1 MSRFR
6 DDSTA
11 LLLIFA
17 AWYFAAYVATGVCP
31 KIFTDGLLGADKI
44 SQIQNLYYSTVGGV
58 GICLLL
64 LMILGW
70 HRRFKSAASVQ
81 VGPFTFPREYLYL
94 APSGVCTAIIIPTTT
109 MMYTFGVSVMIAMV
123 VMRGCIIVVGR
134 VVDAIQIKQGILK
147 KQVPWEEN
155 VAVVF
160 AISAVATALL
170 KTPKPGEDPFTL
182 LHSIPAMVTLGL
194 YVGAYFLR
202 IYIMN
207 WYKNTTAQK
216 ADNKAFFGAEQAFAS
231 ITLLLATGV
240 LLFSGST
247 DVRVEEVKQAAS
259 TSYVLAVL
267 GGVAFGLAAIP
278 SVFLLMFKGRTG
290 TFSTLTNRLT
300 SLIAG
305 TTSTLLLILLG
316 GKPPAT
322 LDWVAFGLVLVAVGF
337 LAKAERRRSAGQA
350 VVSGAV
356 SVRAVRKTPVGGN
369 L

>member
-31 KIFTDGLLGADKI
+31 KVFTDGLLGADKI
-44 SQIQNLYYSTVGGV
+44 SQMQNLYYSTVGGV
-58 GICLLL
+58 GICVFLVML
-64 LMILGW
+64 LGW
-70 HRRFKSAASVQ
+70 PKRFKSTSSVR
-81 VGPFTFPREYLYL
+81 VGPFSFPREYLYL

-123 VMRGCIIVVGR
+123 VMRGCIVVVGR
-134 VVDAIQIKQGILK
+134 VVDAIQIKQGILR

-155 VAVVF
+155 VAVLF
-160 AISAVATALL
+160 AIAAVATALL
-170 KTPKPGEDPFTL
+170 KPPKPGEDPFTL
-182 LHSIPAMVTLGL
+182 LRSVPAMVTLGL
-194 YVGAYFLR
+194 YVGAYFAR

-207 WYKNTTAQK
+207 WYKNTK
-216 ADNKAFFGAEQAFAS
+216 AAPDNKAFFGAEQAFAA

-259 TSYVLAVL
+259 TSYILAVF

-290 TFSTLTNRLT
+290 TFSTLVNRLT

-305 TTSTLLLILLG
+305 TTSTLLLIFLG
-316 GKPPAT
+316 GKPPVT

-337 LAKAERRRSAGQA
+337 LAKAERRRVAAQTA
-350 VVSGAV
+350 VVGTV
-356 SVRAVRKTPVGGN
+356 GVRATSG
-369 L
+369 